1 MRLITFCLVTIIFG
15 VALPAQSSIHKF
27 DGTEA
32 FGFLLKQCSFG
43 PRPVGSEAHNRTRDY
58 LIAKLKESADSVTVQ
73 NFSHVQDGKTY
84 ALCNIIGQFGHGKI
98 PGILLCAHWDTR
110 PTADQELLPEDQ
122 AKPIMGADDGASG
135 VAVLL
140 EIAKLLHQD
149 RPSVPVTIV
158 FLDGEDFGPSLA
170 DMLLG
175 ARYFASTVDVRRYKY
190 GVLLDMVGKRNLVL
204 YREKH
209 SDRAAGDVNDKIWKK
224 AAELGYSGTF
234 RNHAKYAIEDD
245 HIPLI
250 DAGLPCVDLIDLD
263 YPYWHTLK
271 DTTDKCSRESLE
283 ITGKTVLEVVL
294 SERP

>member
-1 MRLITFCLVTIIFG
+1 
-15 VALPAQSSIHKF
+15 
-27 DGTEA
+27 
-32 FGFLLKQCSFG
+32 
-43 PRPVGSEAHNRTRDY
+43 
-58 LIAKLKESADSVTVQ
+58 
-73 NFSHVQDGKTY
+73 
-84 ALCNIIGQFGHGKI
+84 
-98 PGILLCAHWDTR
+98 
-110 PTADQELLPEDQ
+110 
-122 AKPIMGADDGASG
+122 
-135 VAVLL
+135 
-140 EIAKLLHQD
+140 
-149 RPSVPVTIV
+149 
-158 FLDGEDFGPSLA
+158 
-170 DMLLG
+170 MLLG